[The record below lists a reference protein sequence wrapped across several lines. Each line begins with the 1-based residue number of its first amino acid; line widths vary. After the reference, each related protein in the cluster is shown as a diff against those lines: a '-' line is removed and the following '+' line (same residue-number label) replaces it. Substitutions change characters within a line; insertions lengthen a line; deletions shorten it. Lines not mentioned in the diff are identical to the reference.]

1 MDSSMVHAYND
12 LARWVMGSNRM
23 LILAVTAMLS
33 AQVLKVPFHWLIR
46 REWDPGRVV
55 GAGGMPSSHSAMVT
69 ALATAVG
76 YTRGWHSNLF
86 AVTVVFALIVLYD
99 AVGIRQAVGR
109 QSQFLNRVQRET
121 DIGQVVRQEL
131 PELVGHT
138 PLEVLAGALWGVL
151 LTILFY

>member
-1 MDSSMVHAYND
+1 MWHTYDAI
-12 LARWVMGSNRM
+12 ARWVIGSNRM

-33 AQVLKVPFHWLIR
+33 AQVLKVPTHWLLH

-76 YTRGWHSNLF
+76 YTRGWHSDLF

-109 QSQFLNRVQRET
+109 QSQFLNRMQRET
-121 DIGQVVRQEL
+121 AIGQVVQADL
-131 PELVGHT
+131 PEMVGHT